1 MESIAHGVT
10 VYRVS
15 LFLKTLS
22 KQLLNSALRMPFLQG
37 ARRGQYEGSSFH
49 PYDRGVSMR
58 WKKEESSAEL
68 RSLSIPDYLV
78 NVLDVIDAEYLLL
91 EPGEVVVKN
100 SREINSLGLIRDN
113 KLNSEQILNLVR
125 AVRRSNKYQEATLE
139 LPRGPVGAG
148 THDLLV
154 RVSLVGTE
162 GLALVLIF
170 DDSEFRRLDAVRRDF
185 VANISHELKT
195 PIGAL
200 SLLSE
205 AVMGA
210 SDDPEAV
217 TKFATRMQIEAG
229 RLSDLVQEIIN
240 LSRLQGDDP
249 LVGAKSVDVTDLVSQ
264 GIDDSRLSA
273 EARKISVQ
281 FTPVLH
287 AKVLGDRTQLEM
299 AISNLI
305 ENAINYSP
313 EGTQV
318 IITEKCENDLIEIT
332 VTDQGIGIPEKDLE
346 RIFER
351 FYRVDPARSRQ
362 TGGTGLGLSIVKH
375 VITNHG
381 GDVSVWSA
389 EGAGSTFT
397 IRLPQFQPSKKSE
410 TEK

>member
-1 MESIAHGVT
+1 M
-10 VYRVS
+10 RWR
-15 LFLKTLS
+15 K
-22 KQLLNSALRMPFLQG
+22 
-37 ARRGQYEGSSFH
+37 EGSS
-49 PYDRGVSMR
+49 D
-58 WKKEESSAEL
+58 EL

-91 EPGEVVVKN
+91 EPGEFVVKN
-100 SREINSLGLIRDN
+100 SREIDSFGLIRDN

-139 LPRGPVGAG
+139 LPRGPVGA
-148 THDLLV
+148 
-154 RVSLVGTE
+154 
-162 GLALVLIF
+162 
-170 DDSEFRRLDAVRRDF
+170 SEYRRLDAVRRDF

-210 SDDPEAV
+210 SEDPEAV
-217 TKFATRMQIEAG
+217 TKFASRMQIEAR

-240 LSRLQGDDP
+240 LSRLQSDDP

-264 GIDDSRLSA
+264 AIDDSRLSA

-281 FTPVLH
+281 FTPALH
-287 AKVLGDRTQLEM
+287 AQVLGDRTQLEM

-313 EGTQV
+313 DATQV
-318 IITEKCENDLIEIT
+318 SITEKIEKNLIEIA

-381 GDVSVWSA
+381 GDISVWSA

-397 IRLPQFQPSKKSE
+397 IRLPQFQPSEKSE
-410 TEK
+410 TEKKA